1 MVLGSSPFERL
12 VCHWSQCDPRGTQ
25 QLSRMYQKQILMHT
39 PNLQNLTVGVKLTVL
54 FCSETS

>member
-12 VCHWSQCDPRGTQ
+12 VCHWSRCDPWGTQ